1 MNPTKRTKAKKREKE
16 QATQEKKQVRK
27 SPQAEEAFDDGA
39 LLPLAHLR
47 HPGPGFYFQ
56 TAVRTSFI
64 PQATWELTYVQ
75 FNRLLGTHADGGA
88 AARRSSGGST
98 PRRAWGRIGEPF
110 QNVQCLVELQ
120 L

>member
-1 MNPTKRTKAKKREKE
+1 MGSNHKPNQKNESEEERKGTSNTREE
-16 QATQEKKQVRK
+16 VRK

-56 TAVRTSFI
+56 TAARTFFI

-75 FNRLLGTHADGGA
+75 FKRLLGTHADGGA

-110 QNVQCLVELQ
+110 QNV
-120 L
+120 